1 VSLPLDAEGA
11 TVADRVQEY
20 YVVRVEGLAGGADPD
35 RGRGRERFVEPQGG
49 FGPISR
55 AKRFR
60 TAEAAERYIAER
72 SDSQSYRFVVQLCAR
87 IRRGSHDD
95 PLSQL
100 VDRMMEIPQP
110 YRRSAYNW
118 LRGRDVRALLLRE
131 SEEVYERHRKVLL
144 DHDIDISR
152 PSRVVLMKRRRRGP
166 IPINRGTPMG
176 EDGPTQ
182 LIPNASQR
190 VRGGEPPGRPG

>member
-1 VSLPLDAEGA
+1 
-11 TVADRVQEY
+11 
-20 YVVRVEGLAGGADPD
+20 
-35 RGRGRERFVEPQGG
+35 
-49 FGPISR
+49 
-55 AKRFR
+55 
-60 TAEAAERYIAER
+60 
-72 SDSQSYRFVVQLCAR
+72 
-87 IRRGSHDD
+87 
-95 PLSQL
+95 
-100 VDRMMEIPQP
+100 
-110 YRRSAYNW
+110 
-118 LRGRDVRALLLRE
+118 
-131 SEEVYERHRKVLL
+131 VLL